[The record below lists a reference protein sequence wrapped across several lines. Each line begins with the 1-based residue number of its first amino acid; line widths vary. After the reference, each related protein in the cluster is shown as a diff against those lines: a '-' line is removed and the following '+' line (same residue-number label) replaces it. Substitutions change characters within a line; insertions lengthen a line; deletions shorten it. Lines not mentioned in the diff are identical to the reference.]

1 MQSRVGLELKII
13 DYVTGFSLF
22 EFQDYR
28 INGTFVFFP
37 LLEESLFEGVD
48 LDMIT
53 VIVLVLGC

>member
-28 INGTFVFFP
+28 IYGTFVFFP
-37 LLEESLFEGVD
+37 LLEESLFEGVG
-48 LDMIT
+48 
-53 VIVLVLGC
+53 LG